1 MRRSPTTYRTLS
13 VLTIA
18 AALALPGCAQP
29 GTALSPASSGPAVPA
44 EPSSASP
51 AATDSPGTSTGA
63 GCAQGWQTQPVIL
76 SEQDSG
82 GRVCLQPGTRL
93 EIYLHGTASDRWSAP
108 VCDSA
113 VLGPAVSGKGTL
125 AIGVTAGFFVA
136 RQPGPGHVTS
146 TRSAERFE
154 LTVLVG

>member
-1 MRRSPTTYRTLS
+1 MRRSPITYRTLS
-13 VLTIA
+13 ALTIT

-29 GTALSPASSGPAVPA
+29 GTALSPTSSGPTVPA
-44 EPSSASP
+44 EPSSANSSSP
-51 AATDSPGTSTGA
+51 
-63 GCAQGWQTQPVIL
+63 GCAQGWQTQPVVL

-82 GRVCLQPGTRL
+82 GRVCLRPGTRL

-113 VLGPAVSGKGTL
+113 VLDPAVSGKGML

-136 RQPGPGHVTS
+136 SRPGRGQVTS
-146 TRSAERFE
+146 TRSAQRFE
-154 LTVLVG
+154 LTVLVAQR